1 MTTSPYL
8 DFSREHWRNLRKSVP
23 QLLTEDEVT
32 ELAGIGENIDL
43 EEVADVYL
51 PLARLLHL
59 QIEAHRRV
67 NDAAQQ
73 FLGHPPQKVPFIIA
87 VAGSVAVGKSP
98 LPVCCRSC
106 CKNGIN
112 TSGLISCLPMV
123 FYCPRQS

>member
-23 QLLTEDEVT
+23 QLLTEDEVA

-43 EEVADVYL
+43 DEVADVYL
-51 PLARLLHL
+51 PLARLLHF

-73 FLGHPPQKVPFIIA
+73 FLGHPPEKAPFIIA
-87 VAGSVAVGKSP
+87 VAG
-98 LPVCCRSC
+98 
-106 CKNGIN
+106 
-112 TSGLISCLPMV
+112 
-123 FYCPRQS
+123 